1 MDNTTIINVV
11 TKNKKEQII
20 SNIIINVK
28 IIDKTHPDKLI
39 LEVGSEFGF
48 CGRTI
53 YTYEI
58 NFNEVNYTMNIEYR
72 AKTDKINI
80 TTYTNFEKYNYTTEI
95 YQYPELQMPESI
107 SHMGFDLWV
116 KKQCYDK
123 KKVNLTQGIVD
134 EVEKKEYNESMIIL
148 GGL

>member
-1 MDNTTIINVV
+1 M
-11 TKNKKEQII
+11 
-20 SNIIINVK
+20 
-28 IIDKTHPDKLI
+28 
-39 LEVGSEFGF
+39 
-48 CGRTI
+48 
-53 YTYEI
+53 
-58 NFNEVNYTMNIEYR
+58 NYTMNIEYR

-134 EVEKKEYNESMIIL
+134 EVKKKEYNESMIIL